1 MSSASLW
8 TVDVAT
14 IDRARILRGWTR
26 RALGREA
33 HVDEGTLCDLF
44 AGRRRSNFGTLRAIC
59 LALGLSLQDVIRFG
73 DDRNAERGWARLP
86 DWLNPWWSDVRQIR
100 SPLDQQTARN
110 SILDASGFLKGAL
123 GRNLLGKTLTVF
135 RESWWHLRRP
145 WVIARVTVA
154 PASPGSLV
162 SLRLGR
168 SLFQAAIITFFV
180 IFALGGPLVFLGFA
194 IAAVVGGHHEPPP
207 WWVYPAWE
215 AQDAAIYA
223 ACMALNSAAVRRDSA
238 WLVQRITDLVSGIV
252 VADSGDARSSE
263 RSDDV

>member
-123 GRNLLGKTLTVF
+123 GRNLLGKTLTRIVVA
-135 RESWWHLRRP
+135 S
-145 WVIARVTVA
+145 A
-154 PASPGSLV
+154 PALGDRTRNSGSGEPGITCIAPSRQKPLPGGHHHF
-162 SLRLGR
+162 LRHFCSRRTSGLPRLCDCGGGR
-168 SLFQAAIITFFV
+168 RSSRASAVVGLSR
-180 IFALGGPLVFLGFA
+180 LGGPGCSHLRGMHGLEQRCG
-194 IAAVVGGHHEPPP
+194 PP
-207 WWVYPAWE
+207 
-215 AQDAAIYA
+215 
-223 ACMALNSAAVRRDSA
+223 R
-238 WLVQRITDLVSGIV
+238 
-252 VADSGDARSSE
+252 
-263 RSDDV
+263 

>member
-1 MSSASLW
+1 
-8 TVDVAT
+8 
-14 IDRARILRGWTR
+14 
-26 RALGREA
+26 
-33 HVDEGTLCDLF
+33 
-44 AGRRRSNFGTLRAIC
+44 
-59 LALGLSLQDVIRFG
+59 
-73 DDRNAERGWARLP
+73 
-86 DWLNPWWSDVRQIR
+86 
-100 SPLDQQTARN
+100 
-110 SILDASGFLKGAL
+110 
-123 GRNLLGKTLTVF
+123 
-135 RESWWHLRRP
+135 
-145 WVIARVTVA
+145 VIARVTVA

-223 ACMALNSAAVRRDSA
+223 ECMALNSAAVRRDSA